1 MCGIIACIG
10 ENCEKTILN
19 GLKQLQNRGYDSA
32 GITTIK
38 NNNLIT
44 TKFASTKQESAL
56 EKLNKKIL
64 LHDKSN
70 IGIGHTRWATHGS
83 KVDRN
88 SHPHISNNK
97 LFSLVHNGIISNY
110 SEIKNKLLEFKHFNS
125 DTDSEVIVNLL
136 EYNYDI
142 TFTKTN
148 KQINNQTNNQIKSLL
163 VTIIK
168 NTLNKLEGSW
178 GLVILCSL
186 LPNTLFVVR
195 KGSPLLVSLDNNCDI
210 IITSERSGFCGTIN
224 NYIVLDNND
233 ICIVSQENGIETC
246 NNYLPIKNNSVKYD
260 LTPEP
265 YKFWLEKEINEQKFA
280 CLNAINLGGRLIE
293 NKVKLGGL
301 EIKKDKLKEIDNI
314 IILGCGTSYNA
325 GCIGVNYFK
334 KICKFNTVQVYDG
347 AEFSENDI
355 PIVGKTAFIF
365 LSQSGETKDLINCI
379 EIGKKNNILL
389 IGIINVVDSYI
400 ARETDCGCYLN
411 AGREVSVASTKSFT
425 SQVILLSMV
434 AMWFSQ
440 LKKMNENI
448 RLSYIKDLRRL
459 HIDITSCITNLFDN
473 KQFFDIIK
481 YFKFPSCFIL
491 GKQNSEYIAKEG
503 ALKIKEISYIHA
515 EGYSTSSLK
524 HGPFA
529 LLEQDFPVIICAP
542 FNENFD
548 KVMNAYEEIK
558 SRGGKIILISDY
570 NSYNTYAKYN
580 KTKIFNNLLNS
591 IIDIQK
597 TTEII
602 HIPHNKGYGDLLCVF
617 PLQILALKLALSK
630 KINPDIPR
638 NLAKVVT
645 VD

>member
-10 ENCEKTILN
+10 ENCEKTLMD
-19 GLKQLQNRGYDSA
+19 GLEQLQNRGYDSA
-32 GITTIK
+32 GISTIK
-38 NNNLIT
+38 NNEFLTHKFSSEDNENALI
-44 TKFASTKQESAL
+44 
-56 EKLNKKIL
+56 KLNKSIHK
-64 LHDKSN
+64 HKNST

-110 SEIKNKLLEFKHFNS
+110 SELKNKLLEFKYFKS

-136 EYNYDI
+136 EYNYEMSLNNNPKNKSI
-142 TFTKTN
+142 KTLIAN
-148 KQINNQTNNQIKSLL
+148 
-163 VTIIK
+163 VIK
-168 NTLNKLEGSW
+168 NTLSELEGSW
-178 GLVILCSL
+178 GLAILCTL
-186 LPNTLFVVR
+186 LPKYIFVVR
-195 KGSPLLVSLDNNCDI
+195 KGSPLLVSLDTNSNI
-210 IITSERSGFCGTIN
+210 IVTSERSGFCGKIN
-224 NYIVLDNND
+224 NYISLDNND
-233 ICIVSQENGIETC
+233 ICMVSKETGIETC
-246 NNYLPIKNNSVKYD
+246 NSYIPIKNKYLNYD
-260 LTPEP
+260 LTPNP
-265 YKFWLEKEINEQKFA
+265 YKYWLEKEINDQKTS

-301 EIKKDKLKEIDNI
+301 ELKKVQLKEIDNI

-334 KICKFNTVQVYDG
+334 TICNFNTVQAYDG
-347 AEFSENDI
+347 AEFSDIDI
-355 PIVGKTAFIF
+355 PRVGKTAFIF

-379 EIGKKNNILL
+379 DIGKKNNILL

-434 AMWFSQ
+434 AIWFAQ
-440 LKKMNENI
+440 LKNINENI

-459 HIDITSCITNLFDN
+459 HIDINNCIINLFNSKKIDEVLD
-473 KQFFDIIK
+473 FFC
-481 YFKFPSCFIL
+481 FPSCFIL
-491 GKQNSEYIAKEG
+491 GKQNCEHIAREG

-529 LLEQDFPVIICAP
+529 LLESDFPVIICAP
-542 FNENFD
+542 FNENYD

-558 SRGGKIILISDY
+558 ARGGKIILISDY
-570 NSYNTYAKYN
+570 NSYNSYKTYN
-580 KTKIFNNLLNS
+580 KPKQYTNLLNNMKHITQTS
-591 IIDIQK
+591 
-597 TTEII
+597 TII
-602 HIPHNKGYGDLLCVF
+602 HIPHNKSYNDLLCVF